1 MATAE
6 KKQTEKT
13 EVKKTEK
20 TAVKT
25 QKTETKKAD
34 IKTKTDEKTE
44 AKSKTPVKKK
54 TAVKHKGAKKT
65 IKKSSAAKKAQELIK
80 KKVKKPTFRG
90 RFGSRVFRRK
100 SKAKW
105 DKWRKPRGMD
115 IKRTQEN
122 GMSPRTGYGTLK
134 SIKYMHPSG
143 YYEKMVFNPFDL
155 EGVDSEKFALRISGT
170 VGKKKRSEIAKKARE
185 MGLHIL
191 NR

>member
-6 KKQTEKT
+6 KKKTEK
-13 EVKKTEK
+13 KNIKTEK

-25 QKTETKKAD
+25 EKKDTKPKTVTKEVKTKSPAKKTEKK
-34 IKTKTDEKTE
+34 
-44 AKSKTPVKKK
+44 SV
-54 TAVKHKGAKKT
+54 AKKT
-65 IKKSSAAKKAQELIK
+65 IKKSDSAKKAQEMIK

-90 RFGSRVFRRK
+90 RFGSRIFRRK
-100 SKAKW
+100 SNSKW
-105 DKWRKPRGMD
+105 DKWRKPRGTD
-115 IKRTQEN
+115 IKHTKEN

-134 SIKYMHPSG
+134 TIKYMHPSG
-143 YYEKMVFNPFDL
+143 YYEKMVFNPSDL
-155 EGVDSEKFALRISGT
+155 EGVDAERFALRISGT